1 MKEMLTKSYLKVC
14 VLCHKPTLIR
24 GAPQKRKLIVSSL
37 SSSVLLLL
45 LFIIIIVL
53 PISFAQCLDLLL
65 GQTYTADSFKEHLY
79 ANDFKFIS
87 AALTSTLKLTYESH
101 CPLDIFTRRLKS
113 ISDHQVLNAILDS
126 SSSSHLSFP
135 LRSFHQRMTIKS
147 QELFQTLL
155 FILYSTSNISTNII
169 YFTLKKYQY
178 LTTSN
183 LFHC

>member
-24 GAPQKRKLIVSSL
+24 GATKKEEAHCFFIIIISIIVI
-37 SSSVLLLL
+37 
-45 LFIIIIVL
+45 IIIIVL

-65 GQTYTADSFKEHLY
+65 GYTYTAGSFKDHLY